1 MFDSISFN
9 IIAWASFNFMQI
21 WHTCT
26 SLFFFFE
33 KYEFENFECYS
44 GFRNNVFLRLDMGE
58 SREFYL
64 FLRDLY
70 KIFSHFCPKLFMYMI
85 SKYILQTS
93 IWVLCRIETR
103 IAYLITL
110 AAGPKKKCYS
120 VFFFFFEQVAKIK
133 NSNGRIYRSIFWLSY
148 IKFLN

>member
-85 SKYILQTS
+85 SKYMSSNINLSSLSNWNKNS
-93 IWVLCRIETR
+93 ISYHISGR
-103 IAYLITL
+103 
-110 AAGPKKKCYS
+110 PKKEMLLG
-120 VFFFFFEQVAKIK
+120 FFFFFWT
-133 NSNGRIYRSIFWLSY
+133 SS
-148 IKFLN
+148 